1 MPRNPADTIELRRQ
15 FADQFLASPQDH
27 AELILDGDMYQLIEE
42 FDAELCRAHKR
53 WASLSR
59 DAEWAEMDRWLSE
72 RGYVEQ

>member
-27 AELILDGDMYQLIEE
+27 ADLILDGEMYQLIEE
-42 FDAELCRAHKR
+42 FDAELCQARKR
-53 WASLSR
+53 WASLSH

-72 RGYVEQ
+72 RGYVEH